1 MADDDVTQDQLRRAR
16 ADIQRQ
22 IEVLQTPSRSI
33 DRVLNEGMIARLR
46 AMLTEIDEQLA
57 HWNDRR

>member
-1 MADDDVTQDQLRRAR
+1 MADDEVTEDQLKRAR

-22 IEVLQTPSRSI
+22 IETLQAPSRSI
-33 DRVLNEGMIARLR
+33 DRILNEGMIAQLR

-57 HWNDRR
+57 HWNDQ